1 MSLVRFSRSY
11 PSLFD
16 RFFDNDF
23 FNWSNQH
30 QSPIN
35 ATLPSVNIK
44 EGDKSFEVQM
54 AAPGLKKE
62 DFKIEINH
70 NLLTFHPKT
79 RLKKKRK
86 RKMSATLAESSAIN
100 LSVVHSP
107 YLTVLTVKN
116 FSKI

>member
-1 MSLVRFSRSY
+1 M
-11 PSLFD
+11 
-16 RFFDNDF
+16 
-23 FNWSNQH
+23 
-30 QSPIN
+30 
-35 ATLPSVNIK
+35 PSVNIK

-70 NLLTFHPKT
+70 NLLTISSENKVEKET
-79 RLKKKRK
+79 KKEDECYTCRE
-86 RKMSATLAESSAIN
+86 LAIN